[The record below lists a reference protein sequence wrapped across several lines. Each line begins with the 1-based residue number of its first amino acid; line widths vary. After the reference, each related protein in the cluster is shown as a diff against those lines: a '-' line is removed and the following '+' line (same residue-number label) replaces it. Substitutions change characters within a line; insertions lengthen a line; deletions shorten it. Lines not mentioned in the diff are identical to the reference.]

1 MPDKIEADP
10 GVTLGSVRKLI
21 RHRCGPILPE
31 DDAGFEYLVEM
42 LKLISLGS
50 HADRKMHNAVEVF
63 APFLSSHDAEQ
74 IIDNVNRMPVWQRW
88 PKARVLGESLMLT
101 NAEHETLQLRG
112 IHPCDI
118 SDEDLAERRKAR
130 KRARRSHGSNSV

>member
-1 MPDKIEADP
+1 
-10 GVTLGSVRKLI
+10 
-21 RHRCGPILPE
+21 
-31 DDAGFEYLVEM
+31 
-42 LKLISLGS
+42 
-50 HADRKMHNAVEVF
+50 MHNAVEVF

-88 PKARVLGESLMLT
+88 PKARVLGESR
-101 NAEHETLQLRG
+101 AKQHETLQLRG

-130 KRARRSHGSNSV
+130 KRAREQQRRKGKGAKPRSAYLASFANSINKTKPWVQLGMSKASYYRKKKT